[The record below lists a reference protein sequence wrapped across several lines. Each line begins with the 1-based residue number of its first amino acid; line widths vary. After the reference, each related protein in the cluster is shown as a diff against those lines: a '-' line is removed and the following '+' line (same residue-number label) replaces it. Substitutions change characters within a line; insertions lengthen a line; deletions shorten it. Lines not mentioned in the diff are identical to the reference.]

1 MMCSGGYGGEGGDE
15 LSGWFGI
22 LRRLEENSVYVLI
35 GIIL

>member
-1 MMCSGGYGGEGGDE
+1 MCSGGYGGEGGDE
-15 LSGWFGI
+15 LSGWFGV

>member
-1 MMCSGGYGGEGGDE
+1 MMCSGGMGEGGDE

-22 LRRLEENSVYVLI
+22 LRRLEESSVYVLI